1 MDLPQNRLLL
11 PKLDIRAVDADK
23 EHRQEWEAEEDVKGG
38 TLDRLEDKAARQ
50 KEVQYLWDREVRVL
64 HRSGT
69 EDTNGTQPSWPQMDR
84 HQHRY
89 RRSPRYRSRLVCTVR
104 HKGVEP
110 IFSATCP
117 LETLRVRLG
126 VACQEDVFRAED
138 PFLISTA
145 DVSRAHFY
153 ADAVRDVYVPRTPRQ
168 CSQACVENCER
179 RCTSLWMLPNGGDN
193 IMLRFWRRED
203 FPRRGF
209 SPLFPQRLANL
220 HSGTR

>member
-1 MDLPQNRLLL
+1 MQTKTRNRSGKLKKMSRVEHWILVRLKLLV
-11 PKLDIRAVDADK
+11 KREYSIYGTGRYAYST
-23 EHRQEWEAEEDVKGG
+23 EAEPRTRTGLNPVGLK
-38 TLDRLEDKAARQ
+38 
-50 KEVQYLWDREVRVL
+50 WI
-64 HRSGT
+64 
-69 EDTNGTQPSWPQMDR
+69 DTNK
-84 HQHRY
+84 RY

-104 HKGVEP
+104 RKGVEP

-145 DVSRAHFY
+145 DVSRDHFY

-179 RCTSLWMLPNGGDN
+179 RCTGLWMLPNGGDN

-203 FPRRGF
+203 FPEAWLLTTF
-209 SPLFPQRLANL
+209 STKACKPTFGCTVTI
-220 HSGTR
+220 SS